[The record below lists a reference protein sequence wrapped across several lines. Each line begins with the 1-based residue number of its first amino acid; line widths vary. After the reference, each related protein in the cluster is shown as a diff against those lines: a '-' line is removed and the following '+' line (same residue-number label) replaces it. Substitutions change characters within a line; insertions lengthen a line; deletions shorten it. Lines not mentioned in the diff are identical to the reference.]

1 MSSSSSFHPFTPPT
15 HARAPQLPA
24 AGHFFTPRPRAATG
38 YEPNLTEAAGTAE
51 NLGQNNSRVAM
62 SLETKPLLGEGSSVP
77 SGIPPPHAVAHACVH
92 LKGPIR
98 SAKANTQGCT
108 ATFASSLSQSSARR
122 LPQAIAHRGFKS
134 LYPENT
140 LLAFRGALDA
150 GAHALE
156 TDLHLSRDGVV
167 VLSHDGNLKRCFG
180 IDKKINECDWA
191 YLKTLRTLMAPGE
204 CMPRLE
210 DLLVLLAEKG
220 AGRDRVWMLLDIK
233 TDDPPAELLSHVAK
247 VLEST
252 PGPVP
257 WEKRIV
263 FGCWNANK
271 TPKQPYITHVR
282 TILPAYALALIS
294 WSPLY
299 ARKFL
304 SASQP
309 NLSFNMFQKAL
320 VGPVGQRFIK
330 DVQEA
335 DRRLFAW
342 TVNDEEWMEWSI
354 RAGVDGVITDDPELF
369 LEVCRRWKDDDDDD
383 ETTVVPKA
391 TGEEPAA
398 RAARRAGRVRDGT
411 WRRTLRLHLNVAAVQ
426 ALILLFTP
434 VLMIVARFGF
444 VGPGPKTTKALRL

>member
-1 MSSSSSFHPFTPPT
+1 
-15 HARAPQLPA
+15 
-24 AGHFFTPRPRAATG
+24 
-38 YEPNLTEAAGTAE
+38 
-51 NLGQNNSRVAM
+51 M

-77 SGIPPPHAVAHACVH
+77 S
-92 LKGPIR
+92 
-98 SAKANTQGCT
+98 

-220 AGRDRVWMLLDIK
+220 AGRDGVWMLLDIK

-263 FGCWNANK
+263 FGCWN
-271 TPKQPYITHVR
+271 QPYITHVR

-369 LEVCRRWKDDDDDD
+369 LEVCRRWKGDDDDD

-411 WRRTLRLHLNVAAVQ
+411 WRRTLRLHLNVAAIQ